1 MRARERE
8 ALGSQP
14 NSDLE
19 MTVYFSSQLLTT
31 IQKQSFGSPEHSTEF
46 HQAPRLRLGS
56 TFLPAVGNRAG
67 RLRCATR
74 RKTNADTRVAR
85 ERHGWLPMMLH

>member
-46 HQAPRLRLGS
+46 HQAPRLRLGG
-56 TFLPAVGNRAG
+56 TFFPEWETGQGGCDVLPVE
-67 RLRCATR
+67 
-74 RKTNADTRVAR
+74 KQ
-85 ERHGWLPMMLH
+85 MLTPV